1 MSISTQPATSSTESS
16 SAWIPPELVSLILAM
31 LWEEPHSPEERSA
44 LLKSIVFVNRTW
56 LALVAPIAS
65 RDVHV
70 SNERNA
76 CAFLGLLP
84 KRSLYSDLFIR
95 DVNPFANENCRSLTF
110 HVKNRNT
117 SKSPNGD
124 LGSKDLCTPATWWG
138 SQSDAAIAI
147 LLSTIYV
154 FHYLPN
160 LRHVLFRYTD
170 WAYDDVFLQ
179 LERMLFPQQATHLSV
194 DYSFTTPAWAL
205 ALNESGMVARWS
217 RRREYPLAPSVRH
230 LSLSGV
236 TTVFVATMLPV
247 CPNVETVEITHP
259 AGLDALAPLLPAV
272 RTLVLRY
279 PGVAVSRKT
288 MMSWNL
294 SAALEDGLF
303 PERKG
308 KKPRIVVRSGTPE
321 VEPFI
326 ELRRSCKGFNVD
338 LVYERDDARG
348 PSC

>member
-1 MSISTQPATSSTESS
+1 
-16 SAWIPPELVSLILAM
+16 M
-31 LWEEPHSPEERSA
+31 LQDKPHSLEERSA

-95 DVNPFANENCRSLTF
+95 E
-110 HVKNRNT
+110 
-117 SKSPNGD
+117 
-124 LGSKDLCTPATWWG
+124 
-138 SQSDAAIAI
+138 
-147 LLSTIYV
+147 
-154 FHYLPN
+154 
-160 LRHVLFRYTD
+160 
-170 WAYDDVFLQ
+170 
-179 LERMLFPQQATHLSV
+179 ATHLSI
-194 DYSFTTPAWAL
+194 DYSFTTPAWAP

-217 RRREYPLAPSVRH
+217 RRRKYPLAPSVRR

-236 TTVFVATMLPV
+236 TTVFVVTMLPV
-247 CPNVETVEITHP
+247 CPHVETVENTHP

-279 PGVAVSRKT
+279 PGVAVSRK
-288 MMSWNL
+288 MMVSWNL

-303 PERKG
+303 PEGKC
-308 KKPRIVVRSGTPE
+308 KKPRVVVRSGTPE
-321 VEPFI
+321 ADSFI
-326 ELRRSCKGFNVD
+326 ALRRSCKGFNVE
-338 LVYERDDARG
+338 LVYERDDARS